1 MIKVNHLYIQGKCIC
16 PCKESIT
23 DILTRID
30 AVLGKMKGL
39 IMVKRFQSP
48 QGYTVLKMSLF
59 ECTSIFKGG
68 AGICDNCGRAVL
80 EGYYVPVLN
89 HYLCP
94 KCYQDF
100 TQRTPYYPED
110 AYFESY
116 WLDYVSKRIKKL
128 GLSLQ
133 QTETE

>member
-1 MIKVNHLYIQGKCIC
+1 MKDLTMIKKF
-16 PCKESIT
+16 K
-23 DILTRID
+23 
-30 AVLGKMKGL
+30 
-39 IMVKRFQSP
+39 SP

-128 GLSLQ
+128 GLALQ

>member
-1 MIKVNHLYIQGKCIC
+1 
-16 PCKESIT
+16 
-23 DILTRID
+23 
-30 AVLGKMKGL
+30 
-39 IMVKRFQSP
+39 MVKQFKSP

-68 AGICDNCGRAVL
+68 AGICDNCGLAVL

-110 AYFESY
+110 AHFESY
-116 WLDYVSKRIKKL
+116 WLDYVSKRIKNSAFPYNKRRQNNVKQSIYL
-128 GLSLQ
+128 DGHQ
-133 QTETE
+133 AGD

>member
-1 MIKVNHLYIQGKCIC
+1 
-16 PCKESIT
+16 
-23 DILTRID
+23 
-30 AVLGKMKGL
+30 
-39 IMVKRFQSP
+39 MVKQFKSP
-48 QGYTVLKMSLF
+48 QGYDVLKMSLF

-68 AGICDNCGRAVL
+68 AGICDNCGCAAM

-100 TQRTPYYPED
+100 TQRTPYYQDD

-116 WLDYVSKRIKKL
+116 WLDYVTKRIKKL
-128 GLSLQ
+128 GLALQ
-133 QTETE
+133 QSETEQC